1 MTDNSNYSS
10 RFSNNVREYVGDT
23 AYSLVKIFL
32 YVFAGLI
39 ITSVIALGLGA
50 IYRYILE
57 IDYNNGVDAN
67 LQLNA
72 VIVLLVLL
80 VASFIAIIVIS
91 IVVPITVARGKR
103 SVLVPAIL
111 YTVFMGIALSTI
123 AIFIP
128 WYLLG
133 ITFMITSVIFA
144 FMALIAFL
152 AKGKLNGLA
161 IAAMGLFMGAG
172 LLSLFLWI
180 LMLVLPA
187 GTITWLYWV
196 IVLASFAAMMLITI
210 WDMWRIK
217 KIAEQGEMTNNLSL
231 YCAYILYNDF
241 IYILLKVLRL
251 VLIAYS
257 KKR

>member
-111 YTVFMGIALSTI
+111 YTIFMGIALSTI